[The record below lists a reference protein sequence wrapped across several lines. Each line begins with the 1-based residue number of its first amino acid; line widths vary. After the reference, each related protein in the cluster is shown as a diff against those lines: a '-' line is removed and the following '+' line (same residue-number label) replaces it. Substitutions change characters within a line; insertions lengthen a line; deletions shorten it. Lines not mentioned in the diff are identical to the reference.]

1 MDHRSFF
8 ENDLGFLKD
17 ENGAEPAATDND
29 PQLPV
34 FERLYAI
41 IIGWHSV
48 RVVSDLRRW
57 ANNMPHD
64 RFYGIAAEEL
74 ARQEIDKD
82 LFARA
87 YALALGD
94 AEKTK
99 AIYIGIRAER
109 LEELAHALAESR
121 ARDEAEAKRRER
133 EYSRQRSK
141 TVSASTVPPPA
152 PEKPLPKPEDFTDPQ
167 MAAAVRAMLDALG
180 ASGGRK

>member
-1 MDHRSFF
+1 
-8 ENDLGFLKD
+8 
-17 ENGAEPAATDND
+17 
-29 PQLPV
+29 
-34 FERLYAI
+34 
-41 IIGWHSV
+41 
-48 RVVSDLRRW
+48 
-57 ANNMPHD
+57 MPLD

-109 LEELAHALAESR
+109 LEELAHALAEAR
-121 ARDEAEAKRRER
+121 ARDEAEAKRREH
-133 EYSRQRSK
+133 SRQRSK
-141 TVSASTVPPPA
+141 AASQSAVVSPAS
-152 PEKPLPKPEDFTDPQ
+152 EKPLPKPEDFTDPQ